1 MREVVCE
8 ADTGP
13 VIGAEFA
20 AVLARA
26 QGRDEEA
33 FTRLFRDVQ
42 PALLRYLR
50 VTAPQ
55 AAEEVAAQTWPDV
68 VAGLAGFHGGG
79 KAVRAGRFTTPP
91 HPAAAAP
98 PARGRRPPPPP
109 AARGA
114 GGRLTAPP
122 PPGG

>member
-68 VAGLAGFHGGG
+68 VAGLAGFHGGEEG
-79 KAVRAGRFTTPP
+79 VPTWVFSHAPP
-91 HPAAAAP
+91 PAPHAR
-98 PARGRRPPPPP
+98 PARGRRPPPP
-109 AARGA
+109 
-114 GGRLTAPP
+114 L
-122 PPGG
+122 

>member
-68 VAGLAGFHGGG
+68 VAGLAVFHGGG
-79 KAVRAGRFTTPP
+79 EGVPAGAVL
-91 HPAAAAP
+91 
-98 PARGRRPPPPP
+98 PPPPP
-109 AARGA
+109 R
-114 GGRLTAPP
+114 PP
-122 PPGG
+122 SPP

>member
-79 KAVRAGRFTTPP
+79 GAFRARVLPPPP
-91 HPAAAAP
+91 HPAAPSSPRPDP
-98 PARGRRPPPPP
+98 P
-109 AARGA
+109 
-114 GGRLTAPP
+114 
-122 PPGG
+122 

>member
-79 KAVRAGRFTTPP
+79 EGLPAGLFPHPP
-91 HPAAAAP
+91 HPAAPAP
-98 PARGRRPPPPP
+98 PARGPPPPP
-109 AARGA
+109 PPGPRRGR
-114 GGRLTAPP
+114 GPPTAPP
-122 PPGG
+122 PPG

>member
-55 AAEEVAAQTWPDV
+55 AAEEVAAQTWPDG
-68 VAGLAGFHGGG
+68 VAGLAGFHGRRETVSARG
-79 KAVRAGRFTTPP
+79 VSPPPP
-91 HPAAAAP
+91 HAP
-98 PARGRRPPPPP
+98 QRRPRPGRPPP
-109 AARGA
+109 
-114 GGRLTAPP
+114 
-122 PPGG
+122 